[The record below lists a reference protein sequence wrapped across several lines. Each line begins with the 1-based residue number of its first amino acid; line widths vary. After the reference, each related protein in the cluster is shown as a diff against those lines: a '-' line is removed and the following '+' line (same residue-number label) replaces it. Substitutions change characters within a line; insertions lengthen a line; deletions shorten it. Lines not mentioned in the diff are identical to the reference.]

1 MNEQDK
7 EHARLL
13 ASLFAMN
20 GLLAHGGVKLATP
33 ETIADASVEYGDAVL
48 EALEPNETVGLPPIK
63 RRTKKS
69 D

>member
-20 GLLAHGGVKLATP
+20 GLLAYGGAAPLDM
-33 ETIADASVEYGDAVL
+33 ISNASVEYADALL
-48 EALEPNETVGLPPIK
+48 EALEPKETVGLPAIK
-63 RRTKKS
+63 RRSKK
-69 D
+69 DA

>member
-20 GLLAHGGVKLATP
+20 GLLAYGGAAPVDMVAH
-33 ETIADASVEYGDAVL
+33 ASVEYADALL
-48 EALEPNETVGLPPIK
+48 ESLEPKETVGLPAIK
-63 RRTKKS
+63 RRSKK
-69 D
+69 DA